1 MGEFYVS
8 QDSLRNLKARIGRD
22 LPTIPSSHLSEA
34 LAAALGMRTH
44 AALKALLANAPT
56 AAVAVPSEERFVRRA
71 RDLGH
76 GAALLQWRGLPSVP
90 NGREKP
96 KRNIG
101 KRAKAW
107 RNMMVAAINS
117 GLEQHLFGLGP
128 EENFWLAKDSS
139 DTGRGPVRR
148 FEFTFGPGI
157 PALAAVNDAGFGEL
171 GIHVALNPRDR
182 NAVGAA
188 FAGRSAGEA
197 YAEGWLERTL
207 GVWLQ
212 TEGGPTFSAS
222 RALTEIAAAADMEP
236 LGFSDHG
243 KLMM

>member
-8 QDSLRNLKARIGRD
+8 QASLRNLKARIARD

-34 LAAALGMRTH
+34 LAAALGLRTH
-44 AALKALLANAPT
+44 AALKPLLANAPT
-56 AAVAVPSEERFVRRA
+56 AAVDMPSTERFARRA
-71 RDLGH
+71 RELGH
-76 GAALLQWRGLPSVP
+76 GTALLQWRGMPALPD
-90 NGREKP
+90 GRDRP
-96 KRNIG
+96 KAAIG
-101 KRAKAW
+101 KRASAW
-107 RNMMVAAINS
+107 RNMMVAAINA
-117 GLEQHLFGLGP
+117 GLEQRLLGLGP
-128 EENFWLAKDSS
+128 DDNFWLSMGQS
-139 DTGRGPVRR
+139 DTSRGPVRR

-171 GIHVALNPRDR
+171 GIHVALNPRNRDFI
-182 NAVGAA
+182 GAA

-212 TEGGPTFSAS
+212 TGGGPTLSSS
-222 RALTEIAAAADMEP
+222 RSLIEIAAAAAVEP
-236 LGFSDHG
+236 HGFSDHG